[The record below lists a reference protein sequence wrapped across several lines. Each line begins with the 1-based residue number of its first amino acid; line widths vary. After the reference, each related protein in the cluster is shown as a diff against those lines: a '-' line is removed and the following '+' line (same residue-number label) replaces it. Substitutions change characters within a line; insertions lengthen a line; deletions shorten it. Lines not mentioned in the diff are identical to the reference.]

1 MAYEQKDNSGSLFK
15 NDKKTAPNH
24 PDYTG
29 NAIIDGVK
37 KDLSAWIKEGKN
49 GSKFMSIA
57 IKEAYVKGGN
67 VTGSIP
73 SKPVQTISLDEDDL
87 PF

>member
-15 NDKKTAPNH
+15 NDKKETDKH

-29 NAIIDGVK
+29 SVLVK
-37 KDLSAWIKEGKN
+37 GQQYFISAWLKKSKDGKPYMSLSFKEKDFN
-49 GSKFMSIA
+49 RPAEKTHQVYA
-57 IKEAYVKGGN
+57 
-67 VTGSIP
+67 P
-73 SKPVQTISLDEDDL
+73 QEDDPI